1 MNKAVLLQLQQDKA
15 KAKQVLEMGYNMKQA
30 YDNMSYEGNEI
41 KQDPDSM
48 PPEHESRRSK
58 MTENQLE
65 EKEERID
72 RF

>member
-15 KAKQVLEMGYNMKQA
+15 KAKQELEMGYNMKQA
-30 YDNMSYEGNEI
+30 YDNMSYEGNEM
-41 KQDPDSM
+41 KQDPDST

-65 EKEERID
+65 EKEEKMC